1 MKLRSRLT
9 GTVLIGTLT
18 MFGLA
23 ACGSD
28 DSTKDDSDKKD
39 SSSEKTDDS
48 DDSDDSSSE
57 ADGDKPSKD
66 DVVAGYTAALEDL
79 AGGQVPEGTLDD
91 MVTCIIDGVYD
102 KISAESLQA
111 MASSDIA
118 SVAPE
123 DGLALADATGT
134 CTQELMPQ

>member
-28 DSTKDDSDKKD
+28 DSKKDDSDKKD
-39 SSSEKTDDS
+39 SSSETTEDTG
-48 DDSDDSSSE
+48 SDDSSDE

-66 DVVAGYTAALEDL
+66 DVVAGFTEAFNTQT
-79 AGGQVPEGTLDD
+79 GGQIPPEFATTI
-91 MVTCIIDGVYD
+91 VTCLIDAIYD
-102 KISAESLQA
+102 DISDESAQ
-111 MASSDIA
+111 
-118 SVAPE
+118 
-123 DGLALADATGT
+123 ALAEGGAVTDPDDQQLLVSATGT
-134 CTQELMPQ
+134 CTTEALG